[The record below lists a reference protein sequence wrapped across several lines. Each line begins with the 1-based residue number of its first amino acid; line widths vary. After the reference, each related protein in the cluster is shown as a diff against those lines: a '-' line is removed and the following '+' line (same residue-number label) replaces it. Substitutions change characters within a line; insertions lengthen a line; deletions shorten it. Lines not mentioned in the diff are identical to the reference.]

1 MREAARARGR
11 HTKTVVPRLAD
22 HCRGTPSRF
31 GEGTSNARAGGMKS
45 KQLDI
50 DARPICESGGGRMFA
65 KGSVVSQPGVALKFA
80 VRAQNQE
87 FIKC

>member
-11 HTKTVVPRLAD
+11 HTKTVVPRLAN
-22 HCRGTPSRF
+22 HCRETPSRF
-31 GEGTSNARAGGMKS
+31 GKGTSNARAGGMKI

-50 DARPICESGGGRMFA
+50 DAGPICESGGGRVFA
-65 KGSVVSQPGVALKFA
+65 KGSVVSQPGVALKLA

>member
-1 MREAARARGR
+1 
-11 HTKTVVPRLAD
+11 
-22 HCRGTPSRF
+22 
-31 GEGTSNARAGGMKS
+31 MKS

-87 FIKC
+87 FIKCQIAPSPRKMSCKY

>member
-1 MREAARARGR
+1 
-11 HTKTVVPRLAD
+11 
-22 HCRGTPSRF
+22 
-31 GEGTSNARAGGMKS
+31 MKI

-50 DARPICESGGGRMFA
+50 DVGPICESGGGRMFA
-65 KGSVVSQPGVALKFA
+65 KGSVVSQLGVALKLA